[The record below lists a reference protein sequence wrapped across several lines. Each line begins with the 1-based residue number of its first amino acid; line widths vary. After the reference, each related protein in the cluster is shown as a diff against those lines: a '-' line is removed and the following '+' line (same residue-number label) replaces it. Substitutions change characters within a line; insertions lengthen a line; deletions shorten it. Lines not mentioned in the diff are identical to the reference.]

1 MEISETGIGYYL
13 SFKIVDVEIDIKQD
27 IIDLILTKGVA
38 RVVGSEV
45 LLILSLQ
52 SFNCL
57 ILSSDTN
64 IIEVM
69 RGIWTPEV
77 FNVEH
82 GNWASGY
89 LVAFLGRNIDSHL
102 YSIIIDDTDL
112 VIIEP
117 LKLLSNHSNVLT
129 ITRLHYSFRN
139 FHIICL
145 IKSVFNDKVVFFLI
159 EVKVEHKIRGK

>member
-13 SFKIVDVEIDIKQD
+13 SFEIVDVEIDIKQD
-27 IIDLILTKGVA
+27 IIDLILTKGIA

-52 SFNCL
+52 SLNCL

-64 IIEVM
+64 IIEVV

-82 GNWASGY
+82 GN
-89 LVAFLGRNIDSHL
+89 
-102 YSIIIDDTDL
+102 
-112 VIIEP
+112 
-117 LKLLSNHSNVLT
+117 
-129 ITRLHYSFRN
+129 
-139 FHIICL
+139 
-145 IKSVFNDKVVFFLI
+145 
-159 EVKVEHKIRGK
+159 

>member
-69 RGIWTPEV
+69 RGI
-77 FNVEH
+77 
-82 GNWASGY
+82 
-89 LVAFLGRNIDSHL
+89 
-102 YSIIIDDTDL
+102 
-112 VIIEP
+112 
-117 LKLLSNHSNVLT
+117 
-129 ITRLHYSFRN
+129 
-139 FHIICL
+139 
-145 IKSVFNDKVVFFLI
+145 
-159 EVKVEHKIRGK
+159 